1 LFQTVPVGGNG
12 GADVAEIR
20 KVVFTLAVVVVV
32 LEVEGDDVVGGGG
45 RRVVNLEKIKLYISL
60 KHFNEYYTQ
69 AVPRYA

>member
-1 LFQTVPVGGNG
+1 MFQTVPVGGNE

-45 RRVVNLEKIKLYISL
+45 RGVVNLKKFKLYISL
-60 KHFNEYYTQ
+60 KHFNDTLNLT
-69 AVPRYA
+69 